1 MDKEK
6 RKDRHRKFTLFD
18 AFFLVTVVL
27 ALIPVLIVGFPFWVL
42 SKITLFKYED
52 KYGNPF

>member
-6 RKDRHRKFTLFD
+6 RKDSRRKFTLFD

-52 KYGNPF
+52 KYGDPF